1 MRKGFSLQWKLTLMT
16 AFLVIIACLSLSYF
30 IGKSA
35 VFYMDNIED
44 SITTIFPQ
52 ELFSDNSS
60 GNVEV
65 YIDTTQMI
73 SDMVRDTQVEFW
85 GKSLLITLVITLI
98 SSCLIYF
105 IVGCTLSPL
114 QKFSRQIQEIQA
126 KNLQKPIELKGN
138 AIEIVHLTETFNG
151 MLQRLNNAFLIQKQF
166 SANAAHELL
175 HLRLYKQ
182 D

>member
-73 SDMVRDTQVEFW
+73 SDMVRDTQVEFLALVREIARQH
-85 GKSLLITLVITLI
+85 GGDVCVLQSSTQGTQMELSLLC
-98 SSCLIYF
+98 S
-105 IVGCTLSPL
+105 
-114 QKFSRQIQEIQA
+114 
-126 KNLQKPIELKGN
+126 
-138 AIEIVHLTETFNG
+138 
-151 MLQRLNNAFLIQKQF
+151 
-166 SANAAHELL
+166 
-175 HLRLYKQ
+175 
-182 D
+182 